1 MPEITVRLKPKPKGL
16 GYSSF
21 GQNILPKTHHP
32 IAP

>member
-1 MPEITVRLKPKPKGL
+1 MLEISVQLKPKPKGL

-21 GQNILPKTHHP
+21 GRNMPAETHHP